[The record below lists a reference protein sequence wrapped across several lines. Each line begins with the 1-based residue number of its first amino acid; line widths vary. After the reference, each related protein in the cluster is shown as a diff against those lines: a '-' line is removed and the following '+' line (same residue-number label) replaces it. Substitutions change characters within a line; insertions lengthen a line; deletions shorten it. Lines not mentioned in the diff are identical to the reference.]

1 MKILQKTLKKK
12 ISITGISL
20 HSGLIT
26 TINLIPLGVDKGI
39 VFKRTDLN
47 NSRPIPAIWSNVK
60 VANLC
65 TMIENSKK
73 ETISTIEHL
82 MFAFYAI
89 GLTNVFVEVDGPE
102 IPILDGSAKLFIDEI
117 IKSGI
122 SIQDK
127 EVSYLKIKKKIII
140 KEEKKIIKFEPT
152 NSNYLE
158 VDYLLNYND
167 KLIKKQRKHIKN
179 IQKNFK
185 QIYNARTF
193 CHQEDLE
200 KIFAM
205 GLARG
210 GSLDNAI
217 VISGKKV
224 LNQNGLRY
232 DDEFVRHKILDC
244 VGDLYL
250 SGYFLNGKI
259 TCEQGGHELTY
270 KLLKKIFL
278 NKSLISVEN
287 KQVITDNNYSSDTK
301 SSPGYKFAI

>member
-1 MKILQKTLKKK
+1 VKILQKTLKKK

-20 HSGLIT
+20 HSGLVT
-26 TINLIPLGVDKGI
+26 TINLIPLGVDRGI
-39 VFKRTDLN
+39 IFKRVDLK
-47 NSRPIPAIWSNVK
+47 NSSPIPAIWSNVK

-65 TMIENSKK
+65 TMIENSNK

-82 MFAFYAI
+82 MFALYAI

-102 IPILDGSAKLFIDEI
+102 IPILDGSAKFFIDEI
-117 IKSGI
+117 MKSGI

-127 EVSYLKIKKKIII
+127 EVSYLKIKKKIIL

-224 LNQNGLRY
+224 LNQDGLRY

-287 KQVITDNNYSSDTK
+287 KQVITDNNYSSDAK

>member
-1 MKILQKTLKKK
+1 MIILQKTLKKK
-12 ISITGISL
+12 ISITGVSL
-20 HSGLIT
+20 HSGLVT
-26 TINLIPLGVDKGI
+26 TINLIPLGVDRGI
-39 VFKRTDLN
+39 IFKRVDLK
-47 NSRPIPAIWSNVK
+47 NSSPIPAIWSNVK

-65 TMIENSKK
+65 TMIENSNK

-117 IKSGI
+117 MKSGI

-127 EVSYLKIKKKIII
+127 EVSYLKIKKKIIL

-224 LNQNGLRY
+224 LNQDGLRY